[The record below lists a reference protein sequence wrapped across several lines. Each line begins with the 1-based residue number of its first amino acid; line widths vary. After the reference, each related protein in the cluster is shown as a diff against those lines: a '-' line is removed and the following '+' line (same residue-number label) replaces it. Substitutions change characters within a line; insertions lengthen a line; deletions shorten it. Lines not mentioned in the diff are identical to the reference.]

1 MTLVFKLIGNLFKV
15 FFFFANLW
23 REKNK
28 EKAEKK
34 KVIANDITEAFKE
47 TDPKLRA
54 SRLNSAVGRIKR
66 L

>member
-1 MTLVFKLIGNLFKV
+1 MGVLALIGNLFKA
-15 FFFFANLW
+15 FFFFANVW

-34 KVIANDITEAFKE
+34 KVIANDIMEAFKE

-54 SRLNSAVGRIKR
+54 SRLNAAVGRIKR
-66 L
+66 V